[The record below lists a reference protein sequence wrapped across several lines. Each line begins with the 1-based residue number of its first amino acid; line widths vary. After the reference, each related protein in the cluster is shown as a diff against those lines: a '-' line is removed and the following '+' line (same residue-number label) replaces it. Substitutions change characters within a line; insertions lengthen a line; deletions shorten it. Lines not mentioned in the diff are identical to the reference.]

1 MEFTRREVAA
11 AGLALGAGCLSGGSN
26 VSYPES
32 AAAGQPLVD
41 DGGTVARTD
50 ATDGA
55 PANPE
60 YADTTRGIYDEI
72 GWFASD
78 YERVLRAYLES
89 VEKARAT
96 VARVRTQGDVNGN
109 TIDVI
114 ERAVER
120 LLSTVRERVL
130 PHFNV
135 AGYIESETSRHLD
148 VTRTF
153 ANRGDIDRA
162 QEELDRLETF
172 LDNVGGQRFVNRN
185 MSRNPV
191 RNRLLSFL
199 RGDRAAGGELFEVW
213 EPGSRFTTYAY
224 GGSSHLEE
232 ASGGPFD
239 ERDRERYASRF
250 APALSGERRGAVY
263 VLARRLPDRSNQ
275 PDPLAPG
282 AYPSNALVVQAFT
295 DGATAAAARQALV
308 EDGPLTVE
316 GETQL
321 GGATMERIYY
331 SGVGDVVYA
340 FLFRTAEFLIV
351 AAPSEVAWNER
362 VNWSAGLRRTWL
374 WAGG

>member
-11 AGLALGAGCLSGGSN
+11 GGLALGARCLSGGSN

-32 AAAGQPLVD
+32 AAAGRPLVD
-41 DGGTVARTD
+41 DGETVARID

-60 YADTTRGIYDEI
+60 FADTTRGIYDET

-78 YERVLRAYLES
+78 YERVLRTHLES

-96 VARVRTQGDVNGN
+96 VARVRTQGDVDGN
-109 TIDVI
+109 TIDVV

-120 LLSTVRERVL
+120 LLSTIRERVL
-130 PHFNV
+130 PHFHV
-135 AGYIESETSRHLD
+135 DGYIESETSRHLD

-162 QEELDRLETF
+162 QEELDRLGTF
-172 LDNVGGQRFVNRN
+172 LDDVGGRRFVNRN

-199 RGDRAAGGELFEVW
+199 RGDRAAGGDPFEVW
-213 EPGSRFTTYAY
+213 APESRFTTYAY
-224 GGSSHLEE
+224 GGSSHLEAE
-232 ASGGPFD
+232 APGGPFD
-239 ERDRERYASRF
+239 ERYASRF
-250 APALSGERRGAVY
+250 GPALSGERRGAVY
-263 VLARRLPDRSNQ
+263 VLARRLPDRSDQ
-275 PDPLAPG
+275 PDPLTPE
-282 AYPSNALVVQAFT
+282 AYPSNALVVQAFP

-308 EDGPLTVE
+308 EDAPLTVE
-316 GETQL
+316 GERQL

-331 SGVGDVVYA
+331 SGVGDVVDA
-340 FLFRTAEFLIV
+340 FLFHTAEFLIV